1 MRMQMESGDEN
12 REELARRNSQVNR
25 KLTESTPARVR
36 LHSEYFRGRTDQAH
50 FEKDELNSNLT

>member
-1 MRMQMESGDEN
+1 MESGDEN